1 WGHSDRA
8 LVPGTDGIPALDP
21 DDELSGRASA
31 LESVARHVS
40 NHLAHGALM
49 SERALA
55 VLIVLA
61 FGIVAW
67 QSIRAGTFPPEPYRF
82 VGIALVMTVLG
93 VVALA
98 SPALATVLAVAVI
111 LGIIIAGTPELASKF
126 GVSK

>member
-1 WGHSDRA
+1 
-8 LVPGTDGIPALDP
+8 
-21 DDELSGRASA
+21 
-31 LESVARHVS
+31 
-40 NHLAHGALM
+40 M